1 MMETRKNHQSLKIQW
16 QTILSITLIFNF
28 FTFST
33 STVSAAQ
40 KKAKEKIRVACVGN
54 SVTYGMGVEDREKNA
69 YPVVLQ
75 RLLGDDYDVRNFGHS
90 GATLLNHGHRPYTK
104 LPEYQQALDFKA
116 DWVVIHLGLNDTD
129 PRNWPNYGDEFI
141 GDYRALIDSF
151 REANPQAKVWI
162 CLMTPI
168 FHRHPRFQ
176 TGTRDWHAAIQQ
188 RIRQIAATTDVG
200 LIDLHT
206 PLYAH
211 PELLPDALHP
221 NVKGAAILAQT
232 VFSALTG
239 DKGGLKP
246 SPMYGNGMVLQRGDS
261 IVLRGTANVG
271 DEVLVTFN
279 GVSQTVKSD
288 SEGAWRVK
296 FPSMEAGGP
305 YRLSFESLS
314 QRSRKSQKNSKNRTP
329 SPSGEGWGGAITFD
343 SVYVGEVWLCSGQ
356 SNMEFQL
363 RRSSTA
369 QEDVALFPQ
378 SAASR
383 LLHLCD
389 MSPLYSTDDNGWSPA
404 VCDSVNQLRFLKKP
418 AWKLATAEN
427 IKNFSAI
434 AYHFGRVLADSL
446 QVPIG
451 IICNAVGGST
461 TESWIDRQTLEKSL
475 PNILTDWY
483 FGDYGQPWARNR
495 ALANIAQVVNVE
507 NDGKSTPDRNKTR
520 LQRHP
525 YEPCYLFEAGILPLD
540 HYRIKGVAWYQGE
553 SNAHNIELHE
563 QLFKMFRES
572 WRRYFDRPVIFSVQ
586 LSSLNRP
593 SWPAFRNSQR
603 YLSLGEFEMVVSH
616 DHGDSLDVHPRNK
629 RPIGERLAW
638 KALKY
643 KYGRPKLVADGP
655 SIPTAVQNQEGT
667 LVSFS
672 RDREGLHPSSGDRLI
687 GFEVAGK
694 DGIFHPAEA
703 RVVEGRFNENKY
715 EYVLVTCSE
724 VAEPV
729 EVRYAWQPFTRANLV
744 NGAGLPA
751 STFKIKVVQNYHP
764 KIIIE

>member
-1 MMETRKNHQSLKIQW
+1 MKTKNHYQLLKKQW
-16 QTILSITLIFNF
+16 QTILSISLLIYF
-28 FTFST
+28 FAFLPLPL
-33 STVSAAQ
+33 SAAQ

-54 SVTYGMGVEDREKNA
+54 SVTYGMGVENREKNA

-75 RLLGDDYDVRNFGHS
+75 GLLGDDYDVRNFGHS
-90 GATLLNHGHRPYTK
+90 GSTLLNHGHRPYTK
-104 LPEYQQALDFKA
+104 VPEYQQAIDFKA

-141 GDYRALIDSF
+141 GDYRALIHSF
-151 REANPQAKVWI
+151 REANPKAKVWI

-168 FHRHPRFQ
+168 FHRHHRFQ
-176 TGTRDWHAAIQQ
+176 TGTRDWHAAIQKT
-188 RIRQIAATTDVG
+188 IRQIAATTDVG

-206 PLYAH
+206 PLYSH

-221 NVKGAAILAQT
+221 NAKGAAIIART
-232 VFSALTG
+232 VYSALKN
-239 DKGGLKP
+239 DNGGLKP
-246 SPMYGNGMVLQRGDS
+246 SPMYGNGMVLQRGEN
-261 IVLRGTANVG
+261 IELHGTSNVG

-279 GVSQTVKSD
+279 GISQTAKTNSD
-288 SEGAWRVK
+288 GKWSVK
-296 FPSMEAGGP
+296 FPSVEAGGP

-314 QRSRKSQKNSKNRTP
+314 PTSNGKKAKKSSKT
-329 SPSGEGWGGAITFD
+329 GKTIAFD

-383 LLHLCD
+383 LLHLCN
-389 MSPLYSTDDNGWSPA
+389 MKPQYSPDDDDWPAA
-404 VCDSVNQLRFLKKP
+404 VCDSVNQLKYLKKP
-418 AWKLATAEN
+418 AWELATAEN
-427 IKNFSAI
+427 IKDFSAI
-434 AYHFGRVLADSL
+434 AYHLGRVLADSL

-461 TESWIDRQTLEKSL
+461 TESWIDRETLEKRL

-483 FGDYGQPWARNR
+483 FSDYGQPWARGR
-495 ALANIAQVVNVE
+495 ALKNIAQVVNVE
-507 NDGKSTPDRNKTR
+507 KDGKTTPDRNKAR

-540 HYRIKGVAWYQGE
+540 HYRIKGVTWYQGE

-563 QLFKMFRES
+563 ELFKLFRES
-572 WRRYFDRPVIFSVQ
+572 WCRYFGRPFIPIFFVQ
-586 LSSLNRP
+586 LSGLNRP

-603 YLSLGEFEMVVSH
+603 YLAIGEFEMVVSH

-638 KALKY
+638 KALKNM
-643 KYGRPKLVADGP
+643 YGRPKLVADGP
-655 SIPTAVQNQEGT
+655 SVPIAVQSQEGT

-672 RDREGLHPSSGDRLI
+672 RDKEGLHPSSGDRLI

-703 RVVEGRFNENKY
+703 RVIEARITEVKSEF
-715 EYVLVTCSE
+715 VLLTCPE

-751 STFKIKVVQNYHP
+751 STFKIKVDQNNHR
-764 KIIIE
+764 KVIFD